1 MMCTISLKNSTYIV
15 GFVHIAKRIFVLQCY
30 LRKSIFWENVYGR
43 GFVLFKK
50 FISCFATALLFAG
63 ILFVCPAASAE
74 ESLPDFKE
82 SGDSYHSFLKGQT
95 AKQADK
101 TFCADITG
109 SVLSREDGDTVFK
122 ITVDKTALYNLEIE
136 YKTEKGT
143 QAAIEREVYIN
154 KEKPFKDL
162 QSVIFERTF
171 RDEGEIT
178 RDPLG
183 NDITP
188 DQEEVRQPQTK
199 RFEDTA
205 GYYNEPYLFLLHE
218 GENEIL
224 LRGVQGNMTV
234 YSLTACPPVSVPSYE
249 EKKAEYDKKGY
260 KVATET
266 LPLLNAELATLKSS
280 HTLVPSYDRS
290 SPTTIPYDVSKLRL
304 NTMGGDK
311 WNTAG
316 MWVEWKIDVPE
327 SGLYEVNFKY
337 RQNSA
342 KGSTVFRRFTID
354 GELPFVEAAD
364 LSFPY
369 SRSWSYAG
377 SSTNGYL
384 YYLEKGEH
392 TLRLES
398 TLGAMGD
405 ILRQSEEFLYRLNAL
420 YRSVIMVT
428 GTSPDIYRDYK
439 ITQRVEGL
447 EDTLGTLYD
456 EARGIITQI
465 EDIAGGRNS
474 ISVMFESF
482 SDQLLKLKKKPE
494 KITSILSDFKNNIL
508 SLSSILS
515 QIRET
520 PLELDYIHIGTGDEK
535 LPRADG
541 SIFARIKHELSAFFL
556 SFVEDYNSFST
567 SQNGMEEIT
576 VWVASGREQANILK
590 NIIDSDFKNDKINVN
605 LKLVQGA
612 LLQATLAGKAP
623 DVALNLA
630 QSDPVN
636 YALRGAVHPLSD
648 FSDFKEVAARF
659 NAGAYLPFTFD
670 GKVYALPET
679 ESYFMM
685 FYRTDILEE
694 LGIEPPKTWDELYG
708 ILPTLTRNNMDFGLQ
723 STLNTFAT
731 LLYQNGG
738 SFYNSEGSES
748 ALGSL
753 AALETFK
760 NWTDLYTSYRLPVSF
775 DFANRFRTGEM
786 PIAIVDYTLFNTLSA
801 FAPEIRGL
809 WDFCEI
815 PGTRDPLTGE
825 IDRTTVNSVTGSV
838 ILDDSAHKDA
848 SWEFIKW
855 WLSDSVQADYAAKL
869 ESVLGESARYAAANI
884 KARQNTG
891 WSHDNLTKLNTQAEW
906 VRGIPEVA
914 GGYFNS
920 RHITNAFTSVIN
932 KGTAPTKTLNS
943 YVRLIN
949 REIEAKRKE
958 LQMEN

>member
-1 MMCTISLKNSTYIV
+1 MRFL
-15 GFVHIAKRIFVLQCY
+15 A
-30 LRKSIFWENVYGR
+30 
-43 GFVLFKK
+43 
-50 FISCFATALLFAG
+50 
-63 ILFVCPAASAE
+63 VCPSASAE
-74 ESLPDFKE
+74 EALPSLKE
-82 SGDSYHSFLKGQT
+82 SDSTYYAYLKEQT
-95 AKQADK
+95 AKSADK
-101 TFCADITG
+101 SFFADVG
-109 SVLSREDGDTVFK
+109 NGVMSKENGDTIFK
-122 ITVDKTALYNLEIE
+122 ITVDKTALYNIEII
-136 YKTEKGT
+136 YKAEKGT
-143 QAAIEREVYIN
+143 QAAIEREVFIN

-188 DQEEVRQPQTK
+188 DQIEVYEKQTK
-199 RFEDTA
+199 RFKDTA
-205 GYYNEPYLFLLHE
+205 GYYNEPYLFLLRE

-234 YSLTACPPVSVPSYE
+234 FSLSACPPKSIPTYE
-249 EKKAEYDKKGY
+249 EKKAEYEKEGYALADKS
-260 KVATET
+260 
-266 LPLLNAELATLKSS
+266 LPILNAELATLKSS

-290 SPTTIPYDVSKLRL
+290 SPTTVPYDVSKLRL

-311 WNTAG
+311 WNTSG
-316 MWVEWKIDVPE
+316 MWVEWKIDIEE
-327 SGLYEVNFKY
+327 SGLYKLDFKY

-342 KGSTVFRRFTID
+342 KGSTVFRKLTID
-354 GELPFVEAAD
+354 GELPFAEAAA
-364 LSFPY
+364 LAFPY

-377 SSTNGYL
+377 SETDGYL

-405 ILRQSEEFLYRLNAL
+405 ILRQSEEFLYSLNAL

-447 EDTLGTLYD
+447 SDSLGALYD

-465 EDIAGGRNS
+465 EAIAGGKNS

-482 SDQLLKLKKKPE
+482 SDQLKKLKKEPE

-520 PLELDYIHIGTGDEK
+520 PLELDFIQISGKEST
-535 LPRADG
+535 LPRANG
-541 SIFARIKHELSAFFL
+541 SIFARLKHELSAFFL

-567 SQNGMEEIT
+567 AQKGMEEIT

-590 NIIDSDFKNDKINVN
+590 NIIDSDFKNDKISVN

-648 FSDFKEVAARF
+648 FSDFSTVAERF
-659 NAGAYLPFTFD
+659 GKGAYLPFTFEN
-670 GKVYALPET
+670 KVYALPET
-679 ESYFMM
+679 ESYYMM
-685 FYRTDILEE
+685 FYRTDILAE
-694 LGIEPPKTWDELYG
+694 LGINPPETWEELYG

-738 SFYNSEGSES
+738 SFYNSKGTAS

-760 NWTDLYTSYRLPVSF
+760 DWTDLYTSYRLPVSF

-815 PGTRDPLTGE
+815 PGTRDAVTGE

-838 ILDDSAHKDA
+838 ILDDSKHKEA
-848 SWEFIKW
+848 AWEFIKW
-855 WLSDSVQADYAAKL
+855 WLSADVQSDYAAKL

-891 WSHDNLTKLNTQAEW
+891 WSHSNLTKLNAQAEW
-906 VRGIPEVA
+906 VRGIPEIA

-949 REIEAKRKE
+949 REIEAKRSE
-958 LQMEN
+958 LQMDN